1 MFGNARSKARLER
14 KSGMNC
20 RDVVSRAGTAQG
32 AAKTDDRRGVATVLA
47 MMFLVLFGSLA
58 AAMAVSSKGN
68 LRTAATHL
76 HVMRALGAAETGL
89 KIGESRLAAATNRF
103 IVSNSN
109 MTGSFVSN
117 VWNGSIP
124 NGESYTV
131 STPPYGA
138 MESPTPA
145 GIARALA
152 NQFAQDGNVQTGVS
166 VDTPT
171 IAGAMAGVDTTNVYS
186 ATGWLYTPAIGLNSA
201 VGTQKPQA
209 YSIIFAPLK
218 NGTDI
223 RIIATGYDF
232 DYSRTGAPITRT
244 VMQDYRIGKRVKQAI
259 ISPSKLQIG
268 KNVLVTGDL
277 GARYTDVTQN
287 AGDPLQLR
295 SDFFGL
301 NATLNTKLTDF
312 FTALRT
318 YDIDGDNRLRVA
330 HPTEGAAIPPNTR
343 DYDGDGRPDAA
354 FADVTGD
361 GYVDEFDIFINHF
374 DINRDGKVA
383 LAANLSAGTPNAGL
397 SPEFVDNLN
406 RSVDEDLAILID
418 TNNPDRNRNGV
429 WGFVDTNRNGKWD
442 AGEPFND
449 YDSARSVNR
458 DQILGYRDGVIDKRD
473 QYGKVRGRLIFKTT
487 SAAWTAGQ
495 GDYSSKVQ
503 GPIRPTDD
511 SAARTFDAPDQ
522 MLPNIDSSTFVS
534 SEAALKTAADGSAF
548 TAQVATNLGVSASS
562 LPTYVETR
570 PSNTTLPRYLRLDPD
585 NNLDGLPDNSATAYF
600 EKMPY
605 NAPTFSDWYYRPVYE
620 NMTFR
625 DVKIPMGTNALFKN
639 CQFIGV
645 TYVETTSTNSHVLW
659 NEYGKLQVP
668 TGQTRPSPVNAR
680 IIYGDNSGETS
691 YPTMLPASALPPN
704 QYVLMSQAKPLDK
717 ADIPANQTGSITNFS
732 QLPNPLVLGGKRVT
746 DTRTVS
752 NNIRFHDCLFVG
764 SVVSDKPGVFT
775 QIRNKLTFTGSTRFK
790 QTHPDYP
797 NDPLYNPQ
805 DADRTEIAKSS
816 LMLPNYSVDIGTFN
830 SPPSQDVQLRGA
842 VVAGVLDM
850 RGNVNL
856 DGALML
862 TFKPQR
868 GTAPMID
875 VLGNPIGNTAN
886 FNTTIGYFGPSDGDS
901 ESLDP
906 ATLPT
911 VGGVKI
917 VGYDTDGD
925 GLADVGPTGTPPS
938 GAVAVPFY
946 GYGRITLR
954 FDPTMTLPSGIMLPM
969 YAEPVTGSYREG
981 KP

>member
-1 MFGNARSKARLER
+1 MMRTSKHSQHENLVGRT
-14 KSGMNC
+14 C
-20 RDVVSRAGTAQG
+20 RDVAARAGSAQG
-32 AAKTDDRRGVATVLA
+32 APSAKDRRGVASVLA
-47 MMFLVLFGSLA
+47 MMFLVMFGSLA

-89 KIGESRLAAATNRF
+89 KIGEARLAAATNRF
-103 IVSNSN
+103 IVSNSD
-109 MTGSFVSN
+109 MTGSFVAN
-117 VWNGSIP
+117 AWNGSIP
-124 NGESYTV
+124 SGETYTV
-131 STPPYGA
+131 TTPLYGA

-152 NQFAQDGNVQTGVS
+152 NQFAQDGNVQAGVS

-171 IAGAMAGVDTTNVYS
+171 IAAAMSGVDTTNVYS
-186 ATGWLYTPAIGLNSA
+186 ASGWLYTPAIGLNAAS
-201 VGTQKPQA
+201 GSQKPQS
-209 YSIIFAPLK
+209 YSIIFAPLR

-277 GARYTDVTQN
+277 GARYTDVTQT
-287 AGDPLQLR
+287 AGDPLQLK
-295 SDFFGL
+295 SDFYGL
-301 NATLNTKLTDF
+301 NATLNTKLTDLF
-312 FTALRT
+312 NALRT
-318 YDIDGDNRLRVA
+318 YDVDGDNRLRVA
-330 HPTEGAAIPPNTR
+330 HPTEGANIPSNTR
-343 DYDGDGRPDAA
+343 DYDGDGRADAA
-354 FADVTGD
+354 FADATGD
-361 GYVDEFDIFINHF
+361 GYVDEFDVFINHY

-383 LAANLSAGTPNAGL
+383 LASALSAGTPNASL
-397 SPEFVDNLN
+397 TPEFVDSAN
-406 RSVDEDLAILID
+406 RSVDEDLAILLD
-418 TNNPDRNRNGV
+418 TANPDRNRNGV
-429 WGFVDTNRNGKWD
+429 WGFTDTNRNGKWD
-442 AGEPFND
+442 SGEPFND
-449 YDSARSVNR
+449 YDTARSVNR
-458 DQILGYRDGVIDKRD
+458 DQILGFRDGVIDKKD
-473 QYGKVRGRLIFKTT
+473 QYGKVRGKVVFKT
-487 SAAWTAGQ
+487 SSSAWTAAQ
-495 GDYSSKVQ
+495 GDFSSKIQ
-503 GPIRPTDD
+503 GPIRTTDGE
-511 SAARTFDAPDQ
+511 SARLFDATDQ
-522 MLPNIDSSTFVS
+522 QVPNIDAATFVS
-534 SEAALKTAADGSAF
+534 SEAALKAAADGSAF
-548 TAQVATNLGVSASS
+548 ANQVATNLGVAASA

-570 PSNTTLPRYLRLDPD
+570 PSTSTLPRYLRLDPD
-585 NNLDGLPDNSATAYF
+585 ANLDGLPDNSATAYF

-605 NAPTFSDWYYRPVYE
+605 NSPSFSDWYYRPVYE
-620 NMTFR
+620 NMIFR

-645 TYVETTSTNSHVLW
+645 TYVETTASNAHVLW
-659 NEYGKLQVP
+659 NEYGKMQVP
-668 TGQTRPSPVNAR
+668 SGQTRPVPVNVR
-680 IIYGDNSGETS
+680 VIYGDQSGETS

-717 ADIPANQTGSITNFS
+717 ADLPANQTGSVTNFN
-732 QLPNPLVLGGKRVT
+732 QLPDPLLVSGKRVT

-764 SVVSDKPGVFT
+764 SLVSDKPGVFT
-775 QIRNKLTFTGSTRFK
+775 QIRNKLTFTGSTKFK

-797 NDPLYNPQ
+797 NDPTYNPQ
-805 DADRTEIAKSS
+805 DADKREIAKSS
-816 LMLPNYSVDIGTFN
+816 LMVPNYSVDMGTFN

-856 DGALML
+856 DGALLL

-868 GTAPMID
+868 GTAPMVD

-925 GLADVGPTGTPPS
+925 GLADVGPTGSPPS

-954 FDPTMTLPSGIMLPM
+954 FDPTMTLPNGIMLPM
-969 YAEPVTGSYREG
+969 YAEPVSGTYREG

>member
-1 MFGNARSKARLER
+1 MLGKFGQGRRATQREAST
-14 KSGMNC
+14 C
-20 RDVVSRAGTAQG
+20 RDVMNRAG
-32 AAKTDDRRGVATVLA
+32 AARGRNEERRGVATVLA
-47 MMFLVLFGSLA
+47 MMFLVIFGSLA

-89 KIGESRLAAATNRF
+89 KVGEARLLSAANRF
-103 IVSNSN
+103 IVSNSD
-109 MTGSFVSN
+109 MTGTFVSN
-117 VWNGSIP
+117 AWNGSIP
-124 NGESYTV
+124 GGETYTV
-131 STPPYGA
+131 QNPAFAA

-152 NQFAQDGNVQTGVS
+152 NQFAQDGNVQVGVS

-171 IAGAMAGVDTTNVYS
+171 IAGAMSGVDTTNVYS
-186 ATGWLYTPAIGLNSA
+186 ATGWLYTPAIGLNAAAGS
-201 VGTQKPQA
+201 QKPQA
-209 YSIIFAPLK
+209 YSIIFAPLQ

-244 VMQDYRIGKRVKQAI
+244 VMQDYRIGKRVRQAI

-268 KNVLVTGDL
+268 KNVLVSGDL
-277 GARYTDVTQN
+277 GARFTDVTQT
-287 AGDPLQLR
+287 AGDPLQLK

-318 YDIDGDNRLRVA
+318 YDVDGDNRLRVA
-330 HPTEGAAIPPNTR
+330 HPSEGAAIPSNTR
-343 DYDGDGRPDAA
+343 DYDGDGRADAA
-354 FADVTGD
+354 FADATGD
-361 GYVDEFDIFINHF
+361 GYVDEFDIFINQY
-374 DINRDGKVA
+374 DTNRDGKVA
-383 LAANLSAGTPNAGL
+383 LATNLSAGTPSAAL
-397 SPEFVDNLN
+397 TPEFVDSMG

-429 WGFVDTNRNGKWD
+429 WGFVDANRNGKWD
-442 AGEPFND
+442 PGEAFND
-449 YDSARSVNR
+449 YDSNRSLNR
-458 DQILGYRDGVIDKRD
+458 DQVLGCRDGVIDKKD
-473 QYGKVRGRLIFKTT
+473 QYSKVRGKLVFKTT
-487 SAAWTAGQ
+487 STAWTAGQ
-495 GDYSSKVQ
+495 GDYSSKLQ

-511 SAARTFDAPDQ
+511 ASSRTFDANDSL
-522 MLPNIDSSTFVS
+522 LPNIDANTFVS
-534 SEAALKTAADGSAF
+534 SEAGLKTAADGSPFAN
-548 TAQVATNLGVSASS
+548 QVASS
-562 LPTYVETR
+562 LGISTTQLATYVETR
-570 PSNTTLPRYLRLDPD
+570 PSNTTLPRFLRLDAD
-585 NNLDGLPDNSATAYF
+585 ANYDGLPDNYTTAYF

-620 NMTFR
+620 NMVFR

-645 TYVETTSTNSHVLW
+645 TYVETTSSNNHVLW
-659 NEYGKLQVP
+659 NEYGKMAVP
-668 TGQTRPSPVNAR
+668 TGQTRPAPVRAR
-680 IIYGDNSGETS
+680 VIYGDQSGETS
-691 YPTMLPASALPPN
+691 YPTMLPASAIPPN
-704 QYVLMSQAKPLDK
+704 QYVLMSQTQPMDK
-717 ADIPANQTGSITNFS
+717 ADIPANQTGSVTNFS
-732 QLPNPLVLGGKRVT
+732 QLPDPLVVSGKRVV

-764 SVVSDKPGVFT
+764 SLVSDKPGVFT
-775 QIRNKLTFTGSTRFK
+775 QVRNKLTFTGSTRFK
-790 QTHPDYP
+790 QAHPDYP
-797 NDPLYNPQ
+797 NDPTYNPQ
-805 DADRTEIAKSS
+805 DADKVEIAKSS
-816 LMLPNYSVDIGTFN
+816 LMVPNYSVDMGTFN

-856 DGALML
+856 DGALLL
-862 TFKPQR
+862 TFKPER
-868 GTAPMID
+868 GVAPMID
-875 VLGNPIGNTAN
+875 ALGAPVGNTAN
-886 FNTTIGYFGPSDGDS
+886 FNTTIGYFGPADGDS

-925 GLADVGPTGTPPS
+925 GLADVGPTGAPPG

-946 GYGRITLR
+946 GYGKITLR
-954 FDPTMTLPSGIMLPM
+954 FDPKMTLPSGIMLPM
-969 YAEPVTGSYREG
+969 YAEAVSGTYREG